1 MDEYV
6 VKLTRQAQRQMREIA
21 HYVAFSLQ
29 ARNTAL
35 RLIDTIA
42 EEIESLSRFPN
53 RVALT
58 DDEPWHSLGIH
69 KLPVKNYLV
78 YFWIDEPVKKVQV
91 TAIVYGRRDQKQ
103 ALSEMP
109 LE

>member
-29 ARNTAL
+29 APDTAL
-35 RLIDTIA
+35 RLIDEIDG
-42 EEIESLSRFPN
+42 EIESLSRFPN
-53 RVALT
+53 SVALAE
-58 DDEPWHSLGIH
+58 DEPWRSLGIH
-69 KLPVKNYLV
+69 KLPIKNYLV
-78 YFWIDEPVKKVQV
+78 YFWVDEPAKKVQV

-103 ALSEMP
+103 ALSQMS